1 MTKQNKPSEK
11 NFGLTFGVIFL
22 AISFYLFYKDPQL
35 NSLFLTFLLFG
46 LSFLVFSFLK
56 PKVFFIPNLIWFYF
70 GIFLQKIFTPV
81 ILFILFF
88 IGIGLTSIYYKI
100 FVKKEINNAKNKGNW
115 IKALSIEKKINYD
128 NQF

>member
-1 MTKQNKPSEK
+1 MNKKNKPSEK

-35 NSLFLTFLLFG
+35 NSLFLVFLLFG

-56 PKVFFIPNLIWFYF
+56 PEVFFIPNLIWFYF
-70 GIFLQKIFTPV
+70 GIILQKIFTPV

-88 IGIGLTSIYYKI
+88 IGIGLTSIIYKI
-100 FVKKEINNAKNKGNW
+100 FVKKKINDVKNKSNW
-115 IKALSIEKKINYD
+115 IDNSSVEKNINYD
-128 NQF
+128 NQY